1 MRFKSKKN
9 KIKQVL
15 LKQLQLLLVILLIII
30 IFVIMR
36 VIYFR
41 IHDERNISRGVEAL
55 QSDME
60 KFDQENKDLNKLVK
74 YFNSVEF
81 QEKEIKEKLNLV
93 KDGEKIVFIQ
103 GNKTGQTEELI
114 PNNQKINNITT
125 IHSNYYYWWTY
136 FFGR

>member
-1 MRFKSKKN
+1 MRLKSKKN

-15 LKQLQLLLVILLIII
+15 LKQLQLLVVVLLMAI
-30 IFVIMR
+30 IFVIIR
-36 VIYFR
+36 GIYFR
-41 IHDERNISRGVEAL
+41 VQDERNISRGVEAL
-55 QSDME
+55 QSDVE

-93 KDGEKIVFIQ
+93 KEGEKIVFIQ
-103 GNKTGQTEELI
+103 GNKTGQTKESLTD
-114 PNNQKINNITT
+114 NQKINNITT
-125 IHSNYYYWWTY
+125 IHSNYYYWWKY